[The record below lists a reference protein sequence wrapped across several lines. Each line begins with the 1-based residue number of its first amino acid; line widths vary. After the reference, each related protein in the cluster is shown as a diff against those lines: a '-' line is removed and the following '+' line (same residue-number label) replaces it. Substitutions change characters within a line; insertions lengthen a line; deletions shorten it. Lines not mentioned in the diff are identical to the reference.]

1 MRFRENVVVALVVIA
16 ASVACDATDTGG
28 VTSPMRDATVT
39 MGTNF
44 FTPSAVTIPVGGKV
58 LWVYPG
64 SVHNVN
70 FGGVPNAPG
79 GCGNF
84 VVGDCL
90 LQFNV
95 AGRFFYNC
103 TLHPGMDGVVSVE

>member
-1 MRFRENVVVALVVIA
+1 MRFRMSAAVALAVIVV
-16 ASVACDATDTGG
+16 SVACDETTTGG
-28 VTSPMRDATVT
+28 VPSPMRDATVT

-44 FTPSAVTIPVGGKV
+44 FTPNAVTIPVGGKV

-70 FGGVPNAPG
+70 FGGVQGAPG

-90 LQFNV
+90 RQFDV
-95 AGRFFYNC
+95 AGQFFYNC
-103 TLHPGMDGVVSVE
+103 TLHPGMDGVVSVQ